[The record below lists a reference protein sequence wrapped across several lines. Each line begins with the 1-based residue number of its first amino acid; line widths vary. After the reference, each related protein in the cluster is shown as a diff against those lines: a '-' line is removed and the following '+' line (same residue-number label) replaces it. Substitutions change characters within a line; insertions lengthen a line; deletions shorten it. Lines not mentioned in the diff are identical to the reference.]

1 MTPISLA
8 APSVVLILKSSR
20 LLGSVL
26 REVVQDRFAAA
37 TIHVANTLA
46 EGRLKL
52 DEQPIDLLVTGVG
65 FPDGDA
71 LEVIA
76 QQGERRRILVVTS
89 HWEHRVLAA
98 LRVLPIRGV
107 FDPSSEDAQQLD
119 EALEAVAQNGHYWSL
134 SVLDRLYAQSVPS
147 TSISRMLSPTEH
159 LVFAVIGDGT
169 DDKAAATELNLR
181 PSTVQSV
188 RRDLHR
194 KLGAQHKGDL
204 MRLAVQ
210 YGYVR
215 ITAGGVQ
222 RLGFA
227 SLLAA
232 RHKAELCKAS

>member
-1 MTPISLA
+1 MTPHPIA
-8 APSVVLILKSSR
+8 APSAVLILKSGR

-26 REVVQDRFAAA
+26 REVVRERFPAAMIQVA
-37 TIHVANTLA
+37 HTIAAGRALLA
-46 EGRLKL
+46 ER
-52 DEQPIDLLVTGVG
+52 PIDLLLTGVG

-71 LEVIA
+71 LDLIA
-76 QQGERRRILVVTS
+76 QQGERRRVLVVTS

-107 FDPSSEDAQQLD
+107 FDPSSEDAEQLD
-119 EALEAVAQNGHYWSL
+119 AALAAVTQGGHYWSL

-210 YGYVR
+210 HGYVR
-215 ITAGGVQ
+215 ITAVGVQ

-232 RHKAELCKAS
+232 WHKTTPAAIS